1 MLIKKIKLGIDRII
15 TVQSKCVPQNNE
27 FRESMIPNKSL
38 LRLYEQFARN
48 RQRDIICGTN
58 KLNKM
63 LKRFLH
69 EMEMPD

>member
-1 MLIKKIKLGIDRII
+1 M
-15 TVQSKCVPQNNE
+15 PQNNE

-38 LRLYEQFARN
+38 LGLYEPFAKN
-48 RQRDIICGTN
+48 RQRDIVCGTK

-69 EMEMPD
+69 EMQMSD